1 MSKRT
6 LESFFIPPGKK
17 AKNDTS
23 ETIQN
28 TTTEKPATRRPTET
42 SPVDASPASIHPSYP
57 WRLPHLPPD
66 ISETLSQLVT
76 AQGKPITNQPHL
88 DLLYFQPLIPSPSA
102 HNLFKF
108 LRSQLFF
115 YRISYPIK
123 RFGVETMINTPR
135 YTTVFGV
142 DDTSIWREGALFE
155 KTSPEKPVSKTRYRC
170 QPRPIP
176 ENLDLLRRV
185 MEAATDT
192 SYNICLVN
200 YYATG
205 NDSISYHSDDEHFL
219 EELPAVA
226 SFSLGAQRDF
236 LMKHKPAQDSKE
248 AYPGTSTLKL
258 SLSSGDMILMRGLTQ
273 PNWFHSIPKRKG
285 AAADNGRINITLR
298 KAMIPAGTENYYRY
312 NVGSGDVYR
321 WDEIK
326 KAMVRWEQ
334 GRGV

>member
-6 LESFFIPPGKK
+6 LESFFIPISKK

-28 TTTEKPATRRPTET
+28 TATEKPATRRLTET
-42 SPVDASPASIHPSYP
+42 SPVNVSPASTHPSYP
-57 WRLPHLPPD
+57 WRLPYLPPD
-66 ISETLSQLVT
+66 ISETLSQFVT
-76 AQGKPITNQPHL
+76 AQGKPITDQPHL
-88 DLLYFQPLIPSPSA
+88 DLLYFQPLIPSSTA
-102 HNLFKF
+102 HDLFKF

-115 YRISYPIK
+115 YRVSYPIK
-123 RFGVETMINTPR
+123 RFGVETVINTPR

-142 DDTSIWREGALFE
+142 DDTSVWRDGILFE
-155 KTSPEKPVSKTRYRC
+155 KVSPEKPALKTKYRC

-176 ENLDLLRRV
+176 ECLDLLKRV
-185 MEAATDT
+185 TEAATNT

-219 EELPAVA
+219 EEYPAIA

-236 LMKHKPAQDSKE
+236 LMKHKTAKDSKN

-273 PNWFHSIPKRKG
+273 PNWLHSIPKRKG
-285 AAADNGRINITLR
+285 ADADKGRINVTLR

-312 NVGSGDVYR
+312 NVGSGGVYR
-321 WDEIK
+321 WDESK
-326 KAMVRWEQ
+326 KEMVA
-334 GRGV
+334 